1 MKWTQWRLLEEESGE
16 ACLEPQQLVSSV
28 SQSAWGCGLLVSHKC
43 ACSIKQNVSGPT
55 TCEVHRCILSSTTV
69 LMRHR
74 NAGVSSPPAKEADF
88 QVLCHWKQLWAPW
101 FRLHEGST
109 YRQEHFL
116 DEQSAGEFSQ
126 HLRDPSRGSCLFLF
140 PGSQR
145 MFLPFKCAPGK
156 FSIKPGWHRPAL
168 HQQWLQSLSSRVV
181 VDQLAGRAQ
190 DGLAGPWTE
199 WGRHLPWRDYT
210 PLAQGMEPVTSW
222 LPQLPV
228 DPTFLFLRFRPWA
241 RTLFSLLSLNDLRHS
256 TSGSQF
262 LPPSWR
268 FLPSMC
274 TTYSSTMFF
283 RQHYHFSK
291 VARIWP
297 FCGPVSIV

>member
-190 DGLAGPWTE
+190 DGLAGPLRRCSGKVPHIAMMGQPLGFSRVTA
-199 WGRHLPWRDYT
+199 GFSSYDGDLRLPLG
-210 PLAQGMEPVTSW
+210 LALGSPNSHMCLEW
-222 LPQLPV
+222 LPLES
-228 DPTFLFLRFRPWA
+228 D
-241 RTLFSLLSLNDLRHS
+241 FSLWLK
-256 TSGSQF
+256 
-262 LPPSWR
+262 P
-268 FLPSMC
+268 
-274 TTYSSTMFF
+274 
-283 RQHYHFSK
+283 K
-291 VARIWP
+291 
-297 FCGPVSIV
+297 